1 MPDNDYG
8 EEEEKTSTKKSSVQ
22 GWVEEEWE
30 GEKMTRKRLEGKKHL
45 TFDGRRWRRKRRKG
59 RKRRKQKGTSLF
71 SVAGKEDIICLMA
84 FICITYYY
92 SIIAIFRP
100 SIITPTTNPTNS
112 TTTSSYSP
120 SPSSFSQLPPAM

>member
-30 GEKMTRKRLEGKKHL
+30 GEKVTRKRLEGKKHL
-45 TFDGRRWRRKRRKG
+45 TGGGGEEDDGEGEKG
-59 RKRRKQKGTSLF
+59 EGQKGTSLF
-71 SVAGKEDIICLMA
+71 SVAGKEDVRCLMA

-112 TTTSSYSP
+112 TTASSYSP